1 MTLIYVLLGLAILVG
16 LFDLWLRYVYR
27 YPKRRHR
34 TTPEE
39 LGIPFREVR
48 FPTRRGRQLYGWWV
62 PAQEKPSGPA
72 PTLILVHGWA
82 RNVESVL
89 PLIKGLHPLG
99 YNLLAF
105 DLRNHGSSDPDKY
118 PNLLKFSE
126 DIRAAVDFLIGNL
139 LSEPSPI
146 GIIGLSVGGGAAI
159 HAAAFDIR
167 ISSVVTIGALASPV
181 DVMRLEFQKR
191 HIPFYP
197 LGWLSIKYLQFKLGL
212 NFEEIAPV
220 NNIGKVRAKI
230 LLIHGENDAVIPV
243 EQGKR
248 LQIAGNPDRTLLWI
262 VPEKNH
268 TDCVEHPEFRAKVEA
283 FLQETIPVKIASAA
297 SSRSR

>member
-1 MTLIYVLLGLAILVG
+1 MTLIWVLLGLLVLIG

-27 YPKRRHR
+27 YPRRRHR

-48 FPTRRGRQLYGWWV
+48 FPTRRKRRLYGWWM
-62 PAQEKPSGPA
+62 PAANKSSEPA

-89 PLIKGLHPLG
+89 PLIEGLHPLS

-126 DIRAAVDFLIGNL
+126 DIRAAVDFLSDKI
-139 LSEPSPI
+139 LSESSPI

-159 HAAAFDIR
+159 HAAAFDDR
-167 ISSVVTIGALASPV
+167 IQSVVTIGALASPV

-197 LGWLSIKYLQFKLGL
+197 LGWLSIKYLQFKLGI
-212 NFEEIAPV
+212 NFAEIAPV

-230 LLIHGENDAVIPV
+230 LLIHGENDTVIPV

-248 LQIAGNPDRTLLWI
+248 LQRAGNAERTSLWI
-262 VPEKNH
+262 VPGKNH
-268 TDCVEHPEFRAKVEA
+268 TDCVEHPEFRSRVKT
-283 FLQETIPVKIASAA
+283 FLQETIPAKIGSH
-297 SSRSR
+297 